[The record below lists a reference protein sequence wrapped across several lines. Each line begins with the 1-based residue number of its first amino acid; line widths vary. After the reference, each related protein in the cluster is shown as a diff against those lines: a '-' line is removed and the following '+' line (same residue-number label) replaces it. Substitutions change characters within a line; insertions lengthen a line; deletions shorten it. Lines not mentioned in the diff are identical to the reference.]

1 MVKNGPETSGEP
13 KGVFY
18 FGHTVM
24 LAATMGAMG
33 LTESEI
39 PFVATSYQQMMDR
52 KFRTSLVGPFGGNL
66 ILVLYRYL
74 FTLFLNVSK
83 HMDCLSK
90 VLK

>member
-1 MVKNGPETSGEP
+1 MVKNGQETSGEP

-33 LTESEI
+33 MTEAKV
-39 PFVATSYQQMMDR
+39 PFLHNNYQQLIDR

-74 FTLFLNVSK
+74 HSLHVKNSEFVG
-83 HMDCLSK
+83 C
-90 VLK
+90 